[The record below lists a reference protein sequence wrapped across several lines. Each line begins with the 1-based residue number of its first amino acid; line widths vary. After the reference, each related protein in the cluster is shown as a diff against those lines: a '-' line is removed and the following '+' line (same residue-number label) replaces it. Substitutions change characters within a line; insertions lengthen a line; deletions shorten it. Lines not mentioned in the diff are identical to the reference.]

1 MGGRF
6 ANKEPAA
13 MALSS
18 STPRASLWPARRIAV
33 SLAFLVNGFI
43 LGNWTPQVPLLADRL
58 GLGEGRL
65 GLLILVF
72 GLGAVAAMPLVGAAT
87 SRLGSRTPTLVL
99 QALLAFALP
108 LLVLAPTP
116 WTAAAAILFFGMT
129 MGGMDVAMNANAV
142 QTERTLPSAMMSS
155 CHGFWSIGGVLGA
168 TVGGPLIAGLGSLG
182 QALVVALVTLAA
194 LWPIGLHLMEDR
206 HVGATAPSSDEG
218 EGERPAGGVPA
229 GSAKLVAMAL
239 GVCALFSMVPEG
251 ATIDWS
257 AIYVR
262 QDLGADVAT
271 SGLAFAAFSAT
282 MAVFRFL
289 GDGIRD
295 RLGAVRTIRLSLGF
309 AMVGLVLVGLAGSF
323 GAALVGF
330 AVLGIGLAN
339 LVPIAF
345 SAAGNVEGLKP
356 GIAISIAT
364 SIGYSGI
371 LIAPSAIGFFAE
383 HFGFSPVF
391 LGLCFCLLVV
401 FALSGLMRGADRA
414 VPGAPAE
421 TAEKVAA

>member
-1 MGGRF
+1 M
-6 ANKEPAA
+6 
-13 MALSS
+13 S
-18 STPRASLWPARRIAV
+18 STLSRRASAWPARRIAV

-43 LGNWTPQVPLLADRL
+43 LGNWTPQIPLLADRL
-58 GLGEGRL
+58 SLSEGRL

-72 GLGAVAAMPLVGAAT
+72 GVGAVAAMPLVGAAT
-87 SRLGSRTPTLVL
+87 ARLGSRIPTLAL

-142 QTERTLPSAMMSS
+142 ATERTLPSAMMSS

-168 TVGGPLIAGLGSLG
+168 TLGGPLIVALGSLG
-182 QALVVALVTLAA
+182 QATMVCLVMLAA
-194 LWPIGLHLMEDR
+194 LWPIGRFMMDDR
-206 HVGATAPSSDEG
+206 ESPAETEAKAAVAQGGGTSAT
-218 EGERPAGGVPA
+218 VPK
-229 GSAKLVAMAL
+229 GSGRLIAVAL

-251 ATIDWS
+251 AAIDWS
-257 AIYVR
+257 AIYLR
-262 QDLGADVAT
+262 RDLGADTTT

-282 MAVFRFL
+282 MALFRFL
-289 GDGIRD
+289 GDVIRD

-309 AMVGLVLVGLAGSF
+309 AMAGLVLVSLANGLAL
-323 GAALVGF
+323 ALVGF
-330 AVLGIGLAN
+330 AILGIGLSN

-345 SAAGNVEGLKP
+345 SAAGNLEGMKP

-391 LGLCFCLLVV
+391 LGLSVCLLVV
-401 FALSGLMRGADRA
+401 FALSGLMHGADRRQ
-414 VPGAPAE
+414 VAPLAE
-421 TAEKVAA
+421 ARDKVAA